1 MGERLSEGWGREA
14 GRWGK
19 RNEGK
24 EAEEKGGV
32 RECREEPVGRAGG
45 IRKIRASGWRTA
57 RLVLVGLAGRRL
69 NHSAKVSLRTVGFW
83 NFGCALGSCCGWA
96 FGLCVFRTCCSARA
110 IGYIAQWLERLTA
123 DQQVPGSNPGVPFV
137 AAAVT
142 FCYSKFKAG
151 FANIRP
157 PGIEP
162 GTI

>member
-96 FGLCVFRTCCSARA
+96 FGLCCFQNLLQRACNWVHSSVVRAADCRSAGPWFKSGCA
-110 IGYIAQWLERLTA
+110 LLDLGFL
-123 DQQVPGSNPGVPFV
+123 VSK
-137 AAAVT
+137 T
-142 FCYSKFKAG
+142 F
-151 FANIRP
+151 
-157 PGIEP
+157 E
-162 GTI
+162 